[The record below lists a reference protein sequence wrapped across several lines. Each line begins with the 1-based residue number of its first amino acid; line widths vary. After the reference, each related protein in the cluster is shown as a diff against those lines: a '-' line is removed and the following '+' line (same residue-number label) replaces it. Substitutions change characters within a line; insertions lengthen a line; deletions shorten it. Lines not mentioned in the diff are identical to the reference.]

1 MNAIRAMLAQGR
13 MAAPAAAQGE
23 ADVAFAWDGITF
35 DVGTLDEENVR
46 YPITI
51 TLTKAS
57 VPITSDALCFAYV
70 SEPDSSAMH
79 GEPFFSADNEQSI
92 VRFEADE
99 GQLCLIH
106 YQGAPLS
113 AWLWKNDASYEQ
125 PFTIHAMLPDGSL
138 VVSEQII
145 FHGGGT

>member
-13 MAAPAAAQGE
+13 MAAPAVQE
-23 ADVAFAWDGITF
+23 DVVAFAWDGITF

-51 TLTKAS
+51 TLTKAG
-57 VPITSDALCFAYV
+57 VPITQDALCFAYV
-70 SEPDSSAMH
+70 SEPDSFAMH
-79 GEPFFSADNEQSI
+79 GEPFLAADNEQSI

-113 AWLWKNDASYEQ
+113 AWLWKNDASFWQ
-125 PFTIHAMLPDGSL
+125 PFTIHAMLPDGSM

-145 FHGGGT
+145 FPGA